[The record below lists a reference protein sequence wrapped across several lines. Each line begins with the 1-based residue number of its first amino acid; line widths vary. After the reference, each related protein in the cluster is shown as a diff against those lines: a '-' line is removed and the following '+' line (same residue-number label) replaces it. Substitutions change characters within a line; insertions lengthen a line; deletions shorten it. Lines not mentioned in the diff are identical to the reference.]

1 MYGKENSFD
10 YLMSIQK
17 ELQSIQEFNKNLDI
31 FISSGQYLEINPKGL
46 NKGVAVKW
54 LCDYLNI
61 DKNQFI
67 AIGNSDNDVDMIKIV
82 GFGCAV
88 KGAKE
93 NLKKISNYICEKDF
107 VQGSVKMII
116 EKFLL

>member
-1 MYGKENSFD
+1 M
-10 YLMSIQK
+10 
-17 ELQSIQEFNKNLDI
+17 
-31 FISSGQYLEINPKGL
+31 
-46 NKGVAVKW
+46 
-54 LCDYLNI
+54 
-61 DKNQFI
+61 
-67 AIGNSDNDVDMIKIV
+67 AIGDSDNDVDMIKNV

-107 VQGSVKMII
+107 DQGAVKEVI

>member
-1 MYGKENSFD
+1 
-10 YLMSIQK
+10 
-17 ELQSIQEFNKNLDI
+17 
-31 FISSGQYLEINPKGL
+31 
-46 NKGVAVKW
+46 
-54 LCDYLNI
+54 
-61 DKNQFI
+61 
-67 AIGNSDNDVDMIKIV
+67 MIKNV